1 MPKLMASLRVGVQIF
16 TICYVFY
23 FIVLCFVHCFSSLS
37 HQSSHK
43 MPYKFFLLVQIFV
56 LTPIDAKH

>member
-23 FIVLCFVHCFSSLS
+23 FIVLCFAHCFSSLS

-43 MPYKFFLLVQIFV
+43 MPYKFSLLVEIFA
-56 LTPIDAKH
+56 LKPIDVIH